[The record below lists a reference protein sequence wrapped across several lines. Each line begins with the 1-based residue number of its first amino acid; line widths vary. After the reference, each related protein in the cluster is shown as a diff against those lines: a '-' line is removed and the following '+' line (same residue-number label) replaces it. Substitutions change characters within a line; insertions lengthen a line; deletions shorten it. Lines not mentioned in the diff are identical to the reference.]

1 MNNNNR
7 IKYNL
12 IYPKLVKRVFQF
24 NNLIYNRNKINKIIY
39 LLTIIKY
46 KNKKYIIKYL
56 KNKLK
61 LFSNSIVNN
70 N

>member
-12 IYPKLVKRVFQF
+12 IYHKLVKKVFQL
-24 NNLIYNRNKINKIIY
+24 NNLIYNRNKINKIIH

-46 KNKKYIIKYL
+46 KKKKYIIKHL

-70 N
+70 S